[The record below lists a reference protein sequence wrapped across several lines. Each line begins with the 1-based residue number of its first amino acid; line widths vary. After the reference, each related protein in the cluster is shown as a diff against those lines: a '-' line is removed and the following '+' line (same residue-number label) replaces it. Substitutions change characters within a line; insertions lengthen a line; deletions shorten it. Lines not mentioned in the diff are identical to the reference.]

1 MQQADTLATRTV
13 APATG
18 AGSVSPGM
26 PMRKMLLCEAVSAFY
41 GRIQVVFD
49 VSFSLDAGE
58 CLTVL
63 GPNGAGKS
71 SLLGAIG
78 GTVRGSGRM
87 IFNGIELARMPPHR
101 RAKSGLSYVPEAR
114 RNLFSTMSVRENLD
128 MGVRLS
134 PREARSEVL
143 DFVIELFPILRERMS
158 AMAGVLS
165 GGEQQMLAIAV
176 ALGRRPAVLLLDEPS
191 QGLAPA
197 VFDILESAFAQLK
210 HRGIAI
216 LLAEQNLAF
225 ATRIAD
231 RYMVLSQGH
240 HVAEGKK
247 EGMKDQDQVF
257 AAYLGVNA
265 R

>member
-1 MQQADTLATRTV
+1 MQPADIQAGQPA
-13 APATG
+13 APAT
-18 AGSVSPGM
+18 AASSVLPGV
-26 PMRKMLLCEAVSAFY
+26 PVKKALLCESVCAFY

-78 GTVRGSGRM
+78 GTVRGNGRM
-87 IFNGIELARMPPHR
+87 IFNDIELARMPPHR
-101 RAKSGLSYVPEAR
+101 RAKVGLSYVPEAR
-114 RNLFSTMSVRENLD
+114 RNLFRTMSVRENLD
-128 MGVRLS
+128 MGIRLS
-134 PREARSEVL
+134 PREVRSDVL
-143 DFVIELFPILRERMS
+143 DFVVGLFPILRERMS

-176 ALGRRPAVLLLDEPS
+176 ALGRRPSVLLLDEPS

-210 HRGIAI
+210 SRGIAI

-231 RYMVLSQGH
+231 RYVVLAHGH
-240 HVAEGKK
+240 RVAEGTK
-247 EGMKDQDQVF
+247 EGMKNQDQVF
-257 AAYLGVNA
+257 AAYLGVSH
-265 R
+265 